1 MSARRRPHFPTS
13 LLRRTGSFVVRLAVG
28 VLATGAI
35 VALFR
40 VSPVVALKAM
50 VRGAVGST
58 NGLSESLLEG
68 TPLLFTGLGV
78 ALAFRC
84 QLWNIGAEGQ
94 YLVGSLAGLALG
106 V

>member
-1 MSARRRPHFPTS
+1 MNIDRKRLRSS
-13 LLRRTGSFVVRLAVG
+13 LLRHAVSLGGRLAVG
-28 VLATGAI
+28 ILATAAI

-40 VSPVVALKAM
+40 ASPIVALTAL
-50 VRGAVGST
+50 VRGAVGSV

-84 QLWNIGAEGQ
+84 RLWNIGAEGQ
-94 YLVGSLAGLALG
+94 YLVGALA
-106 V
+106 